1 MKATKAA
8 IEKNYPFLCS
18 LESWWN
24 MILKYGDTEGY
35 IRRARDCLHGA
46 AMYAAFGSEH
56 EEELLF
62 LRDLLIEQRD
72 VYERME
78 AKEAA

>member
-1 MKATKAA
+1 MKAA
-8 IEKNYPFLCS
+8 IEKNYPFIGS
-18 LESWWN
+18 LKTWWN
-24 MILKYGDTEGY
+24 MILKYGDTEGD

-46 AMYAAFGSEH
+46 AMYAAFGSEQ
-56 EEELLF
+56 EDELLF
-62 LRDLLIEQRD
+62 LRDLLMEQRD